1 MRSWVSSN
9 KRKTYYT
16 FLANLTRMKG
26 KRMVSI
32 LLIIVVSAVFVSSS
46 AFTNIAAA
54 QTSKASTDSKNFK
67 DFQKCL
73 SSALAAK
80 GYATKQEIKGCYSP
94 IYNPTANSSTTATPS
109 SVSPSASRLIPP
121 LSPTP

>member
-1 MRSWVSSN
+1 
-9 KRKTYYT
+9 
-16 FLANLTRMKG
+16 MKG
-26 KRMVSI
+26 KRIVSI
-32 LLIIVVSAVFVSSS
+32 LLMIAVSAVFVSSS
-46 AFTNIAAA
+46 AFTNIATA
-54 QTSKASTDSKNFK
+54 QTSKAASDSKNFK
-67 DFQKCL
+67 DFQKCI
-73 SSALAAK
+73 SSAVAAK